1 MATKKT
7 TKAPAPI
14 ATSTATPKTVAAAAA
29 TSGGKAPAKKK
40 RRKRSRSKPYV
51 NEFLEAT
58 KRARTLYDRV
68 VVNGYAVKSS
78 GAAPTQLSSPDRW
91 DIAEYIFF
99 EVAAKFEQFVKRTL
113 ILEVEKTMQVGRS
126 RAEHMVGSS
135 DTGIHPG
142 MGGWAHVKKMKAR
155 AKGLLGATSVYA
167 KLDTHLP
174 NPHAQYL
181 QIAVTIRNRVAHG
194 KGNDKFTEMLKKPP
208 MGLTADECRGMNPG
222 MLLAEYPKAAA
233 PSDKWFF
240 RILDAYDRW
249 AKIVLAKI

>member
-1 MATKKT
+1 MATKKGS
-7 TKAPAPI
+7 KAGAP
-14 ATSTATPKTVAAAAA
+14 STASTTTPKATMAPAA
-29 TSGGKAPAKKK
+29 TSGSKTSTKT
-40 RRKRSRSKPYV
+40 RRKRSRSKLCA

-58 KRARTLYDRV
+58 KRARTLHDRV
-68 VVNGYAVKSS
+68 VVNGYAVKSR
-78 GAAPTQLSSPDRW
+78 GATPTQLSKPDRW
-91 DIAEYIFF
+91 DIAEYVFF

-113 ILEVEKTMQVGRS
+113 ILEVEKTMRVGRS

-167 KLDTHLP
+167 KIDIHLQ
-174 NPHAQYL
+174 NPQAQYL
-181 QIAVTIRNRVAHG
+181 QIAVTIRNRIAHG
-194 KGNDKFTEMLKKPP
+194 KGNDKFTEMLKKSP
-208 MGLTADECRGMNPG
+208 MELTADGCRGMTPG
-222 MLLAEYPKAAA
+222 MLLAEYPKTAGAA
-233 PSDKWFF
+233 DKWFF